1 MGFFDTI
8 SRGFS
13 LTVASIRIAMKEP
26 WMFVL
31 PVISGVLLAALLVAL
46 IFTTLVTS
54 TVAGLSGDSGG
65 ALFMAGVFILYFM
78 GYFLF
83 YFSSAMVIFGAKER
97 FDGRDPTIGK
107 AFSAS
112 LGVVPKLALLA
123 VIGGII
129 GLISSALSRRDS
141 RGNPNIIGQML
152 AAIIGVAWTVISY
165 FSLPVILAENIGVTD
180 SFKRSIA
187 LVQKSWGEG
196 VTASISLSFLTLPGT
211 ALVFI
216 GLLLFGFGQ
225 GTGSSGGVGIA
236 IAIIGAIAFFVG
248 YIISIP
254 VKAIVSQALYVYAT
268 TGTVPTGFEADH
280 LAGFY
285 QKN

>member
-1 MGFFDTI
+1 MGFFDAI

-31 PVISGVLLAALLVAL
+31 PIISGVLLVAL
-46 IFTTLVTS
+46 FIGLLFTTLVTTAVS
-54 TVAGLSGDSGG
+54 GMSGNSSGLV
-65 ALFMAGVFILYFM
+65 FMAGVFILYFA

-97 FDGRDPTIGK
+97 FEGRDPTINQ

-112 LGVVPKLALLA
+112 VGAIPKLALLA
-123 VIGGII
+123 IIGGII
-129 GLISSALSRRDS
+129 GLISNALSRKDS
-141 RGNPNIIGQML
+141 RGNVNIVGQIL
-152 AAIIGVAWTVISY
+152 AAIIGVSWTVISY
-165 FSLPVILAENIGVTD
+165 FSLPVILTENLGVTD
-180 SFKRSIA
+180 SFKRSMS

-196 VTASISLSFLTLPGT
+196 IVATMSLSFLTLPGIII
-211 ALVFI
+211 AFA
-216 GLLLFGFGQ
+216 GLFLFGA
-225 GTGSSGGVGIA
+225 SGAGLA
-236 IAIIGAIAFFVG
+236 LAIIGALCFLAG
-248 YIISIP
+248 YIISMP

-280 LAGFY
+280 LANFY
-285 QKN
+285 QKK